1 MTTED
6 DTITNVSQQV
16 EQDGSINTN
25 GAVAMGIRT
34 VYLIP
39 RNLIHHSRNISV
51 ETASKIIQ
59 YQRSLFPGKDLDML
73 EYTIKLKTWRKDLMF
88 YGRQAIVQ
96 KMIEK
101 VIAWG
106 WTRLDGGK
114 ITNIDDMLHYYAQ
127 KKNYEHESF
136 KQQLYHLMYGMYRSR
151 KAEWLERVHDNWMDT
166 HNLHYITDVE
176 VLEGGQDN
184 QNTIGTGRDSRAG
197 RKNNGCVMKIIM
209 KQKEDIL
216 LQFRNKGKTKYGGAH
231 LTIYAISKNR

>member
-127 KKNYEHESF
+127 KKITN
-136 KQQLYHLMYGMYRSR
+136 
-151 KAEWLERVHDNWMDT
+151 T
-166 HNLHYITDVE
+166 NL
-176 VLEGGQDN
+176 
-184 QNTIGTGRDSRAG
+184 S
-197 RKNNGCVMKIIM
+197 NNNCII
-209 KQKEDIL
+209 
-216 LQFRNKGKTKYGGAH
+216 
-231 LTIYAISKNR
+231 